1 MSSIIILIIH
11 VLTDVSR
18 KKGFKMKKK
27 FSKFIST
34 VLLSSML
41 MTAAALPSQAANLID
56 LSTIAVTNE
65 KYDSGVYITCKT
77 NKNAVLYTQGE
88 TVTFT
93 LALWDKNGKKIAAPG
108 FTYTITGDAG
118 KEYGT
123 NGFVQTDANGDATIT
138 AITMNQSGYVR
149 LVADVCDKNGK
160 PLNQYRYMSSKPL
173 FQGGVLVDAQ
183 NISTT
188 AEIPEDFEEVWK
200 GQLEL
205 LDACAPDLVRIEKI
219 DSYKTSA
226 GVVKTQEKDY
236 PNVDIYAIYV
246 DCIGDP
252 THITRPA
259 GNTNEGPDS
268 GATFAA
274 AYMTVPK
281 NAAPG
286 SLDVNFGFIGY
297 GIQTVFPSTWSTTSI
312 CVNVLA
318 HSLYLMPNMTN
329 SEFRT
334 HYSGWVS
341 GGSNYGFNATQNAK
355 LETTYQRGTLLRD
368 AQTLRFILK
377 AFGQEGGAMAKDFT
391 SETMTREEVQACFDS
406 WKGLYKEGNKIDAN
420 GGSQG
425 GFMAIGLAAL
435 CPQVTSCTATS
446 SWMCDTHGNTDE
458 DKIHSTLRPAA
469 GDGIIYCDTAN
480 LATLIKCPTT
490 LTGGLGDTTCP
501 PTGIMALY
509 NNIVR
514 GKDVPAG
521 HFNIT
526 FRQGKTHDGGSDI
539 KDNSTY
545 KKADYSYLFE
555 TPIETF
561 IDDWTLEDGTLTVKG
576 SGVLAFPDDEAP
588 WLGKRR
594 QIKKI
599 VLDGDF
605 ISIGAYA
612 LDLSGCSGVEIQ
624 IPISVQNIAESAFNT
639 DPAGL
644 TLLVEP
650 ASYAADY
657 AKAMN
662 IKFKVLKAET
672 PDDTTAKPDEDTT
685 PDTTPVQTDD
695 KPDNTPD
702 TDNTSDS
709 GNGKAKKSS
718 LPIIIG
724 AAAAAVVAAGVAVLA
739 VFKKKKK

>member
-1 MSSIIILIIH
+1 
-11 VLTDVSR
+11 
-18 KKGFKMKKK
+18 MKKK
-27 FSKFIST
+27 INKFVSA
-34 VLLSSML
+34 VLLSAML
-41 MTAAALPSQAANLID
+41 MTTAAIPSQAANLVE
-56 LSTIAVTNE
+56 LRTIAVNAG
-65 KYDSGVYITCKT
+65 KYDSGVYITCST
-77 NKNAVLYTQGE
+77 DRNPVLYSQGE
-88 TVTFT
+88 SVTFT
-93 LALWDKNGKKIAAPG
+93 LALWDKNGKKIATPG
-108 FTYTITGDAG
+108 FAYTVKGDAG
-118 KEYGT
+118 KDYEKSGYALA
-123 NGFVQTDANGDATIT
+123 DANGDVVIN

-149 LVADVCDKNGK
+149 LEADVCDENGRA
-160 PLNQYRYMSSKPL
+160 LLDYRYLSSKPL

-183 NISTT
+183 NITT
-188 AEIPEDFEEVWK
+188 TQAIPDDFEEVWAE
-200 GQLEL
+200 QLAL
-205 LDACAPDLVRIEKI
+205 LDACAPDLVRIEKV
-219 DSYKTSA
+219 DSYTTSA

-236 PNVDIYAIYV
+236 PKVDIYAIYV

-259 GNTNEGPDS
+259 GNTGEGPES

-281 NAAPG
+281 NATPG

-318 HSLYLMPNMTN
+318 HSLYLMPSMTN
-329 SEFRT
+329 TEFRN
-334 HYSGWVS
+334 HYSSWVS
-341 GGSNYGFNATQNAK
+341 GGSSYGFNAAQNAK
-355 LETTYQRGTLLRD
+355 LETSYQRGTLLRD

-377 AFGQEGGAMAKDFT
+377 AFGQEGGAMAQSFT

-435 CPQVTSCTATS
+435 CPQVTSCTASS
-446 SWMCDTHGNTDE
+446 SWMCDTHGNTDD

-469 GDGIIYCDTAN
+469 GDGIMYCDTAN

-509 NNIVR
+509 NNLVR

-526 FRQGKTHDGGSDI
+526 WRQGKTHDGGSDVAE
-539 KDNSTY
+539 NATY
-545 KKADYSYLFE
+545 KKANYSYLFDTSLE
-555 TPIETF
+555 TVIS
-561 IDDWTLEDGTLTVKG
+561 DWTLEDGTLTIQG
-576 SGVLAFPDDEAP
+576 SGVLSFPDDEAP

-605 ISIGAYA
+605 VSIGAYA

-624 IPISVQNIAESAFNT
+624 LPKSVQNISESAFNT

-650 ASYAADY
+650 ASYAAEY
-657 AKAMN
+657 AMAMN
-662 IKFKVLKAET
+662 MSFKVLKSET
-672 PDDTTAKPDEDTT
+672 PNDTTAKPDDDQT
-685 PDTTPVQTDD
+685 PDSTPAQTDD
-695 KPDNTPD
+695 KSAITDDNAPT
-702 TDNTSDS
+702 TDN
-709 GNGKAKKSS
+709 NGKKSS

-724 AAAAAVVAAGVAVLA
+724 AAAAAVVAAGIAALA